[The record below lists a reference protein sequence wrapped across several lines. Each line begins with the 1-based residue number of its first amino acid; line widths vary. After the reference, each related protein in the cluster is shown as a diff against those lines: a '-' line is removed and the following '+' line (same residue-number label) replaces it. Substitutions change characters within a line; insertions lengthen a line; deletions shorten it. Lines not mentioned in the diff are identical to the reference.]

1 MRNKLALACALLA
14 GCAASRP
21 PPAGGA
27 CALTPADL
35 ASVRSVMATYRDA
48 WMAADRAAV
57 LALFTDDAVL
67 LPHHGDDPVVGRAA
81 IERFWW
87 PARSPPFTLNRME
100 VTVDQA
106 GGDCAVA
113 FARGTDEIAW
123 TSEGRTHQQRGTYL
137 NVLRKEG
144 DGTWRISHHMWDDP

>member
-21 PPAGGA
+21 PSPGA

-35 ASVRSVMATYRDA
+35 ASLRSVMAAYRNA
-48 WMAADRAAV
+48 WIAADRAAV

-81 IERFWW
+81 MERFWW
-87 PARSPPFTLNRME
+87 PAGSPPFTLTRME
-100 VTVDQA
+100 VTVDEA

-113 FARGTDEIAW
+113 
-123 TSEGRTHQQRGTYL
+123 
-137 NVLRKEG
+137 
-144 DGTWRISHHMWDDP
+144 